1 MGKKHFPIDLIVTM
15 VDAMVL
21 QTFADQWDAWNT
33 IHLYQQLSLYALA
46 CVMLMLSTPFAAKRV
61 YLIKE

>member
-1 MGKKHFPIDLIVTM
+1 MVTM

-46 CVMLMLSTPFAAKRV
+46 GVMLMLSAPFAAKRV